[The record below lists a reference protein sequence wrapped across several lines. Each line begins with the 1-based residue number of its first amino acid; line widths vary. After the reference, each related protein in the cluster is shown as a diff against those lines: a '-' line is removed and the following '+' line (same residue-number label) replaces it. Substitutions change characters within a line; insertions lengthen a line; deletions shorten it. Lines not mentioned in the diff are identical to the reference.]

1 MMMNKPTKSFWMLGT
16 LALALSAAP
25 LFAQQP
31 DANSP
36 SSSTPSAQS
45 QQPGQ
50 NQPGT
55 PPSSQQPGATDP
67 AQSSPSQQPGAQPPA
82 GQAGPDAQAQS
93 ASDGQTF
100 SGTVSKSGDKFVL
113 QDASGKTYDV
123 DRQEE
128 LKKYEGKQ
136 VRIKGTLDPD
146 GKTIHVK

>member
-36 SSSTPSAQS
+36 SSSPSAQQPS
-45 QQPGQ
+45 QS
-50 NQPGT
+50 QPGT

-67 AQSSPSQQPGAQPPA
+67 SQQPGQQPGASQPPA
-82 GQAGPDAQAQS
+82 GAPGSDAQAQS
-93 ASDGQTF
+93 ASEGQTF
-100 SGTVSKSGDKFVL
+100 SGTVAKAGDKYVL

-136 VRIKGTLDPD
+136 VRIKGTLDAD

>member
-1 MMMNKPTKSFWMLGT
+1 MMTKPTKSFWMLGT

-36 SSSTPSAQS
+36 SSSTPSAQ
-45 QQPGQ
+45 QPGQ

-67 AQSSPSQQPGAQPPA
+67 SQSSPSQQPGASQPPA
-82 GQAGPDAQAQS
+82 GQPGADAQAQS

-100 SGTVSKSGDKFVL
+100 SGTVSKSGDKYVL

>member
-1 MMMNKPTKSFWMLGT
+1 MTKPSLWILGT
-16 LALALSAAP
+16 LALALSVAP
-25 LFAQQP
+25 LFAKQSNTQ
-31 DANSP
+31 SP
-36 SSSTPSAQS
+36 SQPSAQESSPAQS

-50 NQPGT
+50 
-55 PPSSQQPGATDP
+55 QPGA
-67 AQSSPSQQPGAQPPA
+67 SQPGQPPA
-82 GQAGPDAQAQS
+82 GQSSPDAQAGS
-93 ASDGQTF
+93 SSESSQTF
-100 SGTVSKSGDKFVL
+100 SGTVAKSGDKFVL

>member
-1 MMMNKPTKSFWMLGT
+1 MMTTTKSLLTLGALT
-16 LALALSAAP
+16 LALSAAP

-36 SSSTPSAQS
+36 STGSASSQS
-45 QQPGQ
+45 QQPAQ
-50 NQPGT
+50 QPAN
-55 PPSSQQPGATDP
+55 PPSSQQPGQTDP
-67 AQSSPSQQPGAQPPA
+67 NSPNSATPPA
-82 GQAGPDAQAQS
+82 GQSGSDASAQS
-93 ASDGQTF
+93 SADGQSF
-100 SGTVSKSGDKFVL
+100 SGTVAKSGDKFVL
-113 QDASGKTYDV
+113 QEASGKTYDV

>member
-1 MMMNKPTKSFWMLGT
+1 MTKPSLWILGT
-16 LALALSAAP
+16 LALALAAAP

-36 SSSTPSAQS
+36 SSSAPSAT

-50 NQPGT
+50 QPSQPG
-55 PPSSQQPGATDP
+55 QAQPGQAPDQTSP
-67 AQSSPSQQPGAQPPA
+67 SSPSQPPA
-82 GQAGPDAQAQS
+82 GQSAPDAQAQS
-93 ASDGQTF
+93 SSDSGQTF
-100 SGTVSKSGDKFVL
+100 SGTVSKSGDKYVL

-128 LKKYEGKQ
+128 LKKYDGKQ

>member
-1 MMMNKPTKSFWMLGT
+1 MTKTTKSFWMLGT

-55 PPSSQQPGATDP
+55 PPSAQQPGQNEPGQQPGAT
-67 AQSSPSQQPGAQPPA
+67 QPPA

-100 SGTVSKSGDKFVL
+100 SGTVAKSGDKFVL
-113 QDASGKTYDV
+113 QDAGGKTYDV

>member
-1 MMMNKPTKSFWMLGT
+1 MNKPTKSFWMLGT

-67 AQSSPSQQPGAQPPA
+67 SQSSPSQPGAQPPA

-100 SGTVSKSGDKFVL
+100 SGTVSKSGDKYVL

>member
-1 MMMNKPTKSFWMLGT
+1 MNKPSMWMLGT

-25 LFAQQP
+25 LFAQQS
-31 DANSP
+31 DTQSP
-36 SSSTPSAQS
+36 SPSTPSAQQPS
-45 QQPGQ
+45 QPSQPGQ
-50 NQPGT
+50 SGQAQPGQT
-55 PPSSQQPGATDP
+55 PDTT
-67 AQSSPSQQPGAQPPA
+67 SPSQPPA
-82 GQAGPDAQAQS
+82 GQTAPDAQAQS
-93 ASDGQTF
+93 AAGDGQSF
-100 SGTVSKSGDKFVL
+100 SGTVAKSGDKFVL

>member
-31 DANSP
+31 DASSP

-67 AQSSPSQQPGAQPPA
+67 SQSSPSQPGAQPPA

>member
-1 MMMNKPTKSFWMLGT
+1 MNKPTKSFWMLGT

-36 SSSTPSAQS
+36 SSSPSA

-50 NQPGT
+50 QPGGA

-67 AQSSPSQQPGAQPPA
+67 SQSSPGQQPGASQPPA
-82 GQAGPDAQAQS
+82 GAPGADSQAQS

-100 SGTVSKSGDKFVL
+100 SGTVSKSGDKYVL

>member
-1 MMMNKPTKSFWMLGT
+1 MTKPSLWILGT
-16 LALALSAAP
+16 LALALAAAP

-31 DANSP
+31 DANAP
-36 SSSTPSAQS
+36 SSSSPSA

-50 NQPGT
+50 
-55 PPSSQQPGATDP
+55 PPSSQPGQTPGQAQPGQTPD
-67 AQSSPSQQPGAQPPA
+67 QTSPSQPPA
-82 GQAGPDAQAQS
+82 GQSSPDAQAQS
-93 ASDGQTF
+93 SSDSGQTF
-100 SGTVSKSGDKFVL
+100 SGTVAKSGDKYVL

-128 LKKYEGKQ
+128 LKKYDGKQ

>member
-1 MMMNKPTKSFWMLGT
+1 MMIKPTKSFWMLGT
-16 LALALSAAP
+16 FALALSAAP

-36 SSSTPSAQS
+36 SSSTPSAES

-50 NQPGT
+50 TDPNQAS
-55 PPSSQQPGATDP
+55 PSQPGAT
-67 AQSSPSQQPGAQPPA
+67 QPPA
-82 GQAGPDAQAQS
+82 GQSGSDAQAQS
-93 ASDGQTF
+93 ASDGQSF
-100 SGTVSKSGDKFVL
+100 SGTVAKSGDKYVL

>member
-1 MMMNKPTKSFWMLGT
+1 MTKPTKSFWMLGT

-67 AQSSPSQQPGAQPPA
+67 SQSSPSQQPGASQPPA
-82 GQAGPDAQAQS
+82 GQPGPDAQAQS
-93 ASDGQTF
+93 AGDGQTF
-100 SGTVSKSGDKFVL
+100 SGTVAKSGDKFVL

>member
-1 MMMNKPTKSFWMLGT
+1 MTKPTKSFWMLGT

-55 PPSSQQPGATDP
+55 PPSAQQPGATDP
-67 AQSSPSQQPGAQPPA
+67 SQSPSQQPGAQPPA
-82 GQAGPDAQAQS
+82 GQTSPDAQAQS
-93 ASDGQTF
+93 AGDGQTF
-100 SGTVSKSGDKFVL
+100 SGTVSKSGDKYVL

>member
-1 MMMNKPTKSFWMLGT
+1 MMNKPTKSFWMLGT
-16 LALALSAAP
+16 LALAMSAAP

-36 SSSTPSAQS
+36 SSSTPSAQ
-45 QQPGQ
+45 QPGQ
-50 NQPGT
+50 SQPGT

-67 AQSSPSQQPGAQPPA
+67 SQSSPSQQPGASQPPA
-82 GQAGPDAQAQS
+82 GQPGSDAQAQS

-100 SGTVSKSGDKFVL
+100 SGTVSKSGDKYVL

>member
-1 MMMNKPTKSFWMLGT
+1 MMNKPTKSFWMLGT

-67 AQSSPSQQPGAQPPA
+67 SQSSPSQPGAQPPA

>member
-1 MMMNKPTKSFWMLGT
+1 MNKPTKSFWMLGT

-36 SSSTPSAQS
+36 SSSPSTQA

-67 AQSSPSQQPGAQPPA
+67 SQSSPSQQPGATQPPA
-82 GQAGPDAQAQS
+82 GQPGSDAQSQS
-93 ASDGQTF
+93 SSDGQSF
-100 SGTVSKSGDKFVL
+100 SGTVAKSGDKYVL

>member
-1 MMMNKPTKSFWMLGT
+1 MTKSTCSILTLGT

-36 SSSTPSAQS
+36 SPASPSAQS
-45 QQPGQ
+45 QQSPGQ
-50 NQPGT
+50 AQPG
-55 PPSSQQPGATDP
+55 QAQPG
-67 AQSSPSQQPGAQPPA
+67 QPPA
-82 GQAGPDAQAQS
+82 SQSPADQAS
-93 ASDGQTF
+93 SSDNSQTF
-100 SGTVSKSGDKFVL
+100 SGTVAKSGDKYVL
-113 QDASGKTYDV
+113 QDASGKAYDV

-136 VRIKGTLDPD
+136 VRIKGTLDAD

>member
-1 MMMNKPTKSFWMLGT
+1 MMNKPTKSFWMLGT

-36 SSSTPSAQS
+36 SSSPSTQS

-67 AQSSPSQQPGAQPPA
+67 SQSSPSQQPGATQPPA
-82 GQAGPDAQAQS
+82 GQPGSDAQSQS
-93 ASDGQTF
+93 SSEGQSF
-100 SGTVSKSGDKFVL
+100 SGTVAKSGDKYVL

>member
-31 DANSP
+31 DASSP

-67 AQSSPSQQPGAQPPA
+67 SQSSPSQPGAQPPA

-100 SGTVSKSGDKFVL
+100 SGTVSKSGDKYVL

>member
-1 MMMNKPTKSFWMLGT
+1 MNKPTKSFWMLGT

-67 AQSSPSQQPGAQPPA
+67 SQSSPSQPGAQPPA

>member
-1 MMMNKPTKSFWMLGT
+1 MNKPTHTLWMLGT

-25 LFAQQP
+25 LFAQQN

-36 SSSTPSAQS
+36 SSNPPAAQS
-45 QQPGQ
+45 QS
-50 NQPGT
+50 
-55 PPSSQQPGATDP
+55 PSSQ
-67 AQSSPSQQPGAQPPA
+67 SPSQDQSAQPSQSQPPSGQAQPGQPPA
-82 GQAGPDAQAQS
+82 GQSGSDAQAGSSSDNSQS
-93 ASDGQTF
+93 F
-100 SGTVSKSGDKFVL
+100 SGTVAKSGDKFVL

>member
-1 MMMNKPTKSFWMLGT
+1 MNKPTHTLWMLGT

-25 LFAQQP
+25 LFAQQN

-36 SSSTPSAQS
+36 SSNPPAAQS
-45 QQPGQ
+45 QSPSSQSPSQDQSAQPGQ
-50 NQPGT
+50 
-55 PPSSQQPGATDP
+55 SQ
-67 AQSSPSQQPGAQPPA
+67 SPSGQAQPSQPPA
-82 GQAGPDAQAQS
+82 GQSGADAQGQS
-93 ASDGQTF
+93 SDSQSF
-100 SGTVSKSGDKFVL
+100 SGTVAKSGDKYVL

>member
-1 MMMNKPTKSFWMLGT
+1 MNKPTKSFWMLGT

-67 AQSSPSQQPGAQPPA
+67 SQSPSQQPGAQPPA

-100 SGTVSKSGDKFVL
+100 SGTVSKSGDKYVL

>member
-1 MMMNKPTKSFWMLGT
+1 MNKPTKSFWMLGT

-36 SSSTPSAQS
+36 SPSTPSAQS

-50 NQPGT
+50 SQPGT

-67 AQSSPSQQPGAQPPA
+67 SQSSPSQQPGAAQPPA
-82 GQAGPDAQAQS
+82 GSQGAPDAQQQS
-93 ASDGQTF
+93 SGSDQSF

>member
-1 MMMNKPTKSFWMLGT
+1 MNKPTHTLWMLGT

-25 LFAQQP
+25 LFAQQN

-36 SSSTPSAQS
+36 SSNAPAAQS
-45 QQPGQ
+45 QNPSSQSPSQDQSAQPGQ
-50 NQPGT
+50 
-55 PPSSQQPGATDP
+55 SQ
-67 AQSSPSQQPGAQPPA
+67 SPSGQAQPSQPPA
-82 GQAGPDAQAQS
+82 GQPGADAQGQS
-93 ASDGQTF
+93 SDNSQSF
-100 SGTVSKSGDKFVL
+100 SGTVAKSGDKYVL

>member
-1 MMMNKPTKSFWMLGT
+1 MNKPTKSFWMLGT

-31 DANSP
+31 DASSP

-67 AQSSPSQQPGAQPPA
+67 AQSSPSQPGAQPPA

>member
-1 MMMNKPTKSFWMLGT
+1 MNKPTKSFWMLGT

-67 AQSSPSQQPGAQPPA
+67 SQSSPSQPGAQPPA

-93 ASDGQTF
+93 AGDGQTF